1 MLSSYLQGF
10 AIGFSLI
17 LAIGAQNAFVLKQ
30 GLKQQ
35 HIFWICLLCALSDA
49 TLIALG
55 VFGFA
60 ALMQQFPMMITIAR
74 YAGALFLMVYGAQH
88 IKQALQA
95 NQSIQL
101 DAQSE
106 QSLWKILG
114 ICLALTWL
122 NPHVYLDTV
131 VLLGSISAQFAQM
144 KLYFALGAISAS
156 FLFFFALGYGVRLLL
171 PVFKNRKAWQI
182 LDVMIAGVMWNIA
195 LSLVFT
201 L

>member
-1 MLSSYLQGF
+1 
-10 AIGFSLI
+10 
-17 LAIGAQNAFVLKQ
+17 
-30 GLKQQ
+30 
-35 HIFWICLLCALSDA
+35 
-49 TLIALG
+49 
-55 VFGFA
+55 
-60 ALMQQFPMMITIAR
+60 MMITIAR

-101 DAQSE
+101 DAHSE

-131 VLLGSISAQFAQM
+131 VLLGSISAQFTQM
-144 KLYFALGAISAS
+144 KVYFALGAISAS
-156 FLFFFALGYGVRLLL
+156 FLFFFALGYGARLLL

-182 LDVMIAGVMWNIA
+182 LDVMIAVVMWSIA